1 MTLSC
6 SRPRVGGAPAAP
18 TGWRCR
24 RKWEGL
30 DRRPSANVG
39 VPETPTLGTRVPL
52 LRAQSD
58 HGHVPP
64 LVALGVWCG
73 SSISPLPPQSQGPPR
88 GPAEAPSPPRAAFQ
102 PAHLQE
108 NGRCCQGILRGTRNH
123 CARLCPPWRWAHT
136 SGLPGLGRPMPL
148 LILGKH
154 YAIQALLLSC
164 PPGRAPRGPQP
175 GQPGPASGLVST
187 VAQGLESPLASSLSC
202 SVNFSKT
209 SVDFLPCSRILEC
222 WGVLWVGG
230 PRCRFCGSLPWLVG
244 TAAPPAPRPPGSVDW
259 PFQRPRGVGGRPT
272 PFLAHR

>member
-1 MTLSC
+1 M
-6 SRPRVGGAPAAP
+6 SRPLSPLGSGVEALSAPFLRRARARPGVLLKLLHPQGQRFNPPTFRKMAAAAKASSGAPGI
-18 TGWRCR
+18 T
-24 RKWEGL
+24 
-30 DRRPSANVG
+30 
-39 VPETPTLGTRVPL
+39 VP
-52 LRAQSD
+52 AS
-58 HGHVPP
+58 
-64 LVALGVWCG
+64 
-73 SSISPLPPQSQGPPR
+73 
-88 GPAEAPSPPRAAFQ
+88 
-102 PAHLQE
+102 AHLGAGLTRRACQAW
-108 NGRCCQGILRGTRNH
+108 GDRCPSSSSGNTMQYRLSFSTHTR
-123 CARLCPPWRWAHT
+123 C
-136 SGLPGLGRPMPL
+136 
-148 LILGKH
+148 
-154 YAIQALLLSC
+154 C